1 MQREPL
7 QVQGQVLI
15 DCEAFASSLACRLS
29 GIASTTRFF
38 LSFASYRLSV
48 EDLIAQMNRFQTARH
63 YASMP
68 SSPKVFGRT
77 FAPLSGKERGF
88 RLQNALQPW
97 NTTNVHTIN
106 V

>member
-1 MQREPL
+1 
-7 QVQGQVLI
+7 
-15 DCEAFASSLACRLS
+15 
-29 GIASTTRFF
+29 
-38 LSFASYRLSV
+38 
-48 EDLIAQMNRFQTARH
+48 
-63 YASMP
+63 
-68 SSPKVFGRT
+68 VFGRT